1 MFGKSYQRCLV
12 ALGGLAAL
20 LIPSM
25 AFAQSGDGANGQ
37 STILTWATFLPT
49 LGALAIVLIPNRLK
63 HTYKYIALGAAA
75 ASFVLCLQVFLGFD
89 ASVVVDGAALKGKA
103 PTLEYGSYGLQYVHH
118 VTWIKSFGIEYFVG
132 VDGISTVMVLLSGA
146 VSFIAILAS
155 FLVRKPVDPEKGYLS
170 GIQKNEKAYYALI
183 LLLATGMLG
192 VFVAMDLFLF
202 YVFWEVMLLPM
213 YFLIGIWGGPRKE
226 YAAIKFFLYTLAG
239 SLAMLIAFI
248 FIYLNSTPDG
258 GGSYIL
264 ADGSATEH
272 TFNIMYLSYS
282 STTAWTE
289 LFTSKLAWILLFVGF
304 AIKVPMF
311 PFHTWLPDAHVQA
324 PTPISVIL
332 AGVLLKMG
340 TYGMLRFNWQL
351 LPEATAEFGTMVC
364 ALGLVG
370 ILWGA
375 YCAMAQSD
383 LKRLVAYSSVSHMG
397 FVLFGMGTLTSEG
410 INGGV
415 FQMFSH
421 GLVTSMLFL
430 LVGVVYDR
438 AHHRN
443 IDGFGGLAKVVP
455 AYTGFIGLAFM
466 ASLGLPGL
474 SGFIGEVMVFVGG
487 FKTQPVLTTFAVTS
501 VIITAGYMLWALQ
514 RVFLGPLNEKYENLT
529 DMNWR
534 EWATLVPL
542 GIPVIIFGVYPM
554 PILDSFSGALTN
566 LNDYVMAH
574 ADIATEATK
583 VVSLF

>member
-1 MFGKSYQRCLV
+1 
-12 ALGGLAAL
+12 
-20 LIPSM
+20 
-25 AFAQSGDGANGQ
+25 
-37 STILTWATFLPT
+37 
-49 LGALAIVLIPNRLK
+49 
-63 HTYKYIALGAAA
+63 
-75 ASFVLCLQVFLGFD
+75 VF
-89 ASVVVDGAALKGKA
+89 
-103 PTLEYGSYGLQYVHH
+103 
-118 VTWIKSFGIEYFVG
+118 
-132 VDGISTVMVLLSGA
+132 
-146 VSFIAILAS
+146 
-155 FLVRKPVDPEKGYLS
+155 
-170 GIQKNEKAYYALI
+170 
-183 LLLATGMLG
+183 
-192 VFVAMDLFLF
+192 
-202 YVFWEVMLLPM
+202 
-213 YFLIGIWGGPRKE
+213 
-226 YAAIKFFLYTLAG
+226 
-239 SLAMLIAFI
+239 
-248 FIYLNSTPDG
+248 
-258 GGSYIL
+258 
-264 ADGSATEH
+264 
-272 TFNIMYLSYS
+272 
-282 STTAWTE
+282 TA
-289 LFTSKLAWILLFVGF
+289 KLAWILLFIGF

-351 LPEATAEFGTMVC
+351 LPEATADFGTMVC
-364 ALGLVG
+364 LLGVIG

-443 IDGFGGLAKVVP
+443 IEGFGGLAKVVP

-474 SGFIGEVMVFVGG
+474 SGFIGEIMIFVGG

-514 RVFLGPLNEKYENLT
+514 RVFLGPLNEKYAKLT

-566 LNDYVMAH
+566 LNNYVLAH
-574 ADIATEATK
+574 ADVATEATNK
-583 VVSLF
+583 VVGLF